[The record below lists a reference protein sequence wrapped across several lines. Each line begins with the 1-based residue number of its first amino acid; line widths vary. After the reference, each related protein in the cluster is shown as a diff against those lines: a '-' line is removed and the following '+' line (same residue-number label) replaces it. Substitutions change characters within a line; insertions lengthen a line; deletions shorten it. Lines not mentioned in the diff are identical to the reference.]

1 MTRKKASKGA
11 VLLELFQLICQ
22 QSQYWDKWRPDQHW
36 VDIIIATYPDMK
48 GIGFTKSDLNKAIGR
63 HPQLKH
69 CQMIYGSDSNNYG
82 IHFQNHRVNGV
93 RTFVYLATK
102 PGTKVKKPPT
112 DKLWWEGICS
122 IFKFTLNSSR
132 NESLIKLVC
141 LKEVAQYSY
150 SKWLP
155 I

>member
-48 GIGFTKSDLNKAIGR
+48 GIGFTKSDLNIAVGQ
-63 HPQLKH
+63 HLQLKH
-69 CQMIYGSDSNNYG
+69 YQIMYGSDSNNYG

-93 RTFVYLATK
+93 RIFVYLATK
-102 PGTKVKKPPT
+102 PGTKVRKPPT
-112 DKLWWEGICS
+112 EKLWWEGICS
-122 IFKFTLNSSR
+122 RPRQLETL
-132 NESLIKLVC
+132 
-141 LKEVAQYSY
+141 YH
-150 SKWLP
+150 
-155 I
+155 